1 MSMRQSYVVRRMAN
15 GDYVQEIGGRIREET
30 VITDGGSLSVIPFP
44 SYPDSTI
51 KSTDDLPEGKKNLY
65 LTKERLVSVLGDVSF
80 KANEEAITA
89 AVTKALASQGGGGN
103 VPADVSSTLDTIK
116 RDLATRAGKDELSL
130 GLAKKVSVEDLNERL
145 KTVARRADTD
155 TLTSDLNA
163 LATSVADKANKAQVV
178 TLETLVAAKADSV
191 NLTKLDSREAA
202 HYKELSLSLEGKA
215 TKDELLQ
222 ATQGAANFNVA
233 LAGKASAEDLKA
245 LKLQVNEAAKLQQL
259 GLTELETRLKESIDA
274 GNVEQNKAIDNISR
288 RFSSLVIPAWSEIN
302 KKLDERVSAAKYAE
316 DRAAEVE
323 ANANLRTAITAETQ
337 ARTEADREL
346 KSYVRDTVN
355 EAKSTILDSLYTK
368 LSDRVTATQVQSEIR
383 SALQNQSSELKA
395 LLSEKD
401 TENDA
406 LAQNL
411 QASLVSIR
419 NNVDSRISMINDRL
433 VDIPNRAYVNTAIQ
447 QALSG
452 LSYGSGSGGSVNRA
466 DLTSLESTLRGEI
479 NNSKAGL
486 VTKSELDSRLALLN
500 GSGSGNI
507 DVSKLTN
514 YATITYVNEEIARAK
529 TSVANG
535 LATTSALSLVADRV
549 SALESSRPNLTN
561 YVTQTDLTNSLSS
574 LRSEVRNA
582 ADKLVEATTMQSGL
596 MSAADK
602 AKLNGAVT
610 RAEVVE
616 LLRAVLSVPLTAE
629 DDSVLGN
636 LADVSKI
643 K

>member
-30 VITDGGSLSVIPFP
+30 VITDGSGLSVIPFP
-44 SYPDSTI
+44 SYPEQTI

-65 LTKERLVSVLGDVSF
+65 LTKERLVSVMGDVSF

-89 AVTKALASQGGGGN
+89 AVNKALAAKGSGN
-103 VPADVSSTLDTIK
+103 VPADVSETLDTIK
-116 RDLATRAGKDELSL
+116 KDLATRAGKDELSL

-163 LATSVADKANKAQVV
+163 LASTVADKANKAQVV
-178 TLETLVAAKADSV
+178 TLETLVAGKADSLA
-191 NLTKLDSREAA
+191 LTKVDSRETA
-202 HYKELSLSLEGKA
+202 HYKELSLALEGKA

-222 ATQGAANFNVA
+222 ATQGAANFTVA
-233 LAGKASAEDLKA
+233 LAGKASTDDLKA
-245 LKLQVNEAAKLQQL
+245 LKLQVGENAKLVQT
-259 GLTELETRLKESIDA
+259 GLTELESRLKETIDT
-274 GNVEQNKAIDNISR
+274 GNAEQNKAIDNVSR
-288 RFSSLVIPAWSEIN
+288 RLSALVIPAWSEIN
-302 KKLDERVSAAKYAE
+302 KKLDEKVSAVKYAE
-316 DRAAEVE
+316 DRAAEAE

-337 ARTEADREL
+337 ARTEANREL
-346 KSYVRDTVN
+346 KGYVRDTVN
-355 EAKSTILDSLYTK
+355 EAKSSILDSLYTK
-368 LSDRVTATQVQSEIR
+368 LSDRATVSQVQSEIR
-383 SALQNQSSELKA
+383 TALQNQSSELKA

-401 TENDA
+401 SENDA

-419 NNVDSRISMINDRL
+419 NNVDSRISIINDRL

-452 LSYGSGSGGSVNRA
+452 LMYGSSGYASKTDVS
-466 DLTSLESTLRGEI
+466 TLETTLRGEL
-479 NNSKAGL
+479 NTAKASL
-486 VTKSELDSRLALLN
+486 VTKTELDSRLALL
-500 GSGSGNI
+500 SGTGGTGNV

-514 YATITYVNEEIARAK
+514 YATITYVNEEITKAK
-529 TSVANG
+529 AAVTTG
-535 LATTSALSLVADRV
+535 LATTAALTLVSDRV
-549 SALESSRPNLTN
+549 TALEGAKPNLTD
-561 YVTQTDLTNSLSS
+561 YAKQTDLTNTTTT
-574 LRSEVRNA
+574 LRGEIKTVS
-582 ADKLVEATTMQSGL
+582 DKLVEATTLQAGL

-602 AKLNGAVT
+602 TKLNGAIT

-616 LLRAVLSVPLTAE
+616 LLKAVLSVPLTAE
-629 DDSVLGN
+629 DDTVLGS